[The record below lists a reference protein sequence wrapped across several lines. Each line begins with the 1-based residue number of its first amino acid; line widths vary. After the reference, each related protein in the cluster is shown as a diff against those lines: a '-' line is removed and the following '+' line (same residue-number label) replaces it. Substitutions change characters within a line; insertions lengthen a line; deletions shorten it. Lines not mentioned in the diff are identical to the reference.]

1 MDIKFLDKLFEL
13 FDKSEATEFYLEEE
27 DTKITLTKNKPE
39 SNIDIEK
46 VISLMGSMQ
55 HAHAAPIA
63 PAPQAIAPPV
73 QSTAPSATT
82 PENNTNESN
91 SNLHEITS
99 PIVGTFYKAPSPDS
113 APFVE
118 VGSRVNKGDTL
129 CIVEAMKLMNEIESD
144 VSGIVEKILINN
156 SDPVE
161 FGQVMFLI
169 KPE

>member
-39 SNIDIEK
+39 SNVDIEK

-55 HAHAAPIA
+55 HAPAA
-63 PAPQAIAPPV
+63 PAPQAIAPPI
-73 QSTAPSATT
+73 QSTAPSAAT
-82 PENNTNESN
+82 PDNNTNESN
-91 SNLHEITS
+91 SNFHEITS

-144 VSGIVEKILINN
+144 VSGTVEKILINN

-169 KPE
+169 NPE